1 MRSEIG
7 IIAAREPP
15 NNSLGITLIQQALD
29 GFRFVMVIDY
39 KGVLWLDNEISMVAS
54 FDALS
59 LKLIHMGELLV

>member
-1 MRSEIG
+1 MRGEIG
-7 IIAAREPP
+7 IIAAESRPIF
-15 NNSLGITLIQQALD
+15 LGITLIQQALD